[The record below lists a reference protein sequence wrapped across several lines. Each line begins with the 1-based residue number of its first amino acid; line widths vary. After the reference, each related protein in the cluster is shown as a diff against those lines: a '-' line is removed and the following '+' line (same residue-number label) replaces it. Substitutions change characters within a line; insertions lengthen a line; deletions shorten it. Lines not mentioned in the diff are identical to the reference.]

1 MPWQRFSQPNTNRLN
16 AKIGNR
22 SNECQALRNA
32 ETIECDKCIMK
43 RIEVN
48 DQDALTIQG
57 HERYK
62 KGDYSEA
69 FEYWTKAA
77 ELEDVEAHFRLSDLY
92 RFGEVVEKDMEKV
105 INHLEAAAIG
115 GHPNARYDPGC
126 MEWNWNNNK
135 AERAVKH
142 WVIGARHQGHDDS
155 IKGLMYA
162 YKRGFVS
169 KVNLQPLSV
178 NTRQL

>member
-1 MPWQRFSQPNTNRLN
+1 MKRGIPF
-16 AKIGNR
+16 
-22 SNECQALRNA
+22 CRNLTP
-32 ETIECDKCIMK
+32 ETIECDKYMIK

-92 RFGEVVEKDMEKV
+92 RFGEKV
-105 INHLEAAAIG
+105 LRRIW
-115 GHPNARYDPGC
+115 R
-126 MEWNWNNNK
+126 
-135 AERAVKH
+135 R
-142 WVIGARHQGHDDS
+142 
-155 IKGLMYA
+155 
-162 YKRGFVS
+162 
-169 KVNLQPLSV
+169 
-178 NTRQL
+178 